1 MINLCVNMNDEKM
14 PGHKETVF
22 LKIAE
27 LKNLALLFGFIFI
40 LPFQ

>member
-1 MINLCVNMNDEKM
+1 MNMNDEKM
-14 PGHKETVF
+14 PDHKETVY

-27 LKNLALLFGFIFI
+27 LKNLALLFGFIYI